1 MKDSPIAA
9 MELEDLLAVFDAEDE
24 NIMAVLEEVK
34 EQKKRRKKRD

>member
-1 MKDSPIAA
+1 

-34 EQKKRRKKRD
+34 EQKKGERRGTEGGSK